1 MDVYVVVRGVAFVW
15 DLHKA
20 SANLAKH
27 RVSFDEA
34 CEVFFDPLAVFEDA
48 SVPEENRL
56 AAIGRELNGRLLYVV
71 HVVWEDERI
80 RIISARDADAKARR
94 DYEDVG

>member
-1 MDVYVVVRGVAFVW
+1 MDVYVIVRGVSFVW
-15 DLHKA
+15 DSDKA

-56 AAIGRELNGRLLYVV
+56 AVIGTELNGRLLYVV
-71 HVVWEDERI
+71 HVVREDERI
-80 RIISARDADAKARR
+80 RIISARDADAKVRR
-94 DYEDVG
+94 DYEDIG